1 MLLGHLD
8 RNGAVQIVTCIE
20 LQTLLVGIDIQLN
33 SRDVGVHRE
42 DADICS
48 FWRRVPGAVKDEGI
62 VVACAVEST
71 VIDCIEDVSSN
82 LFRRGEIERGT
93 IDDADRAIGYFDVVD
108 LHIARRVGHVEC
120 VVQDCQVRWVG
131 ESVEVPVDV
140 IGKHDGSWFVERY

>member
-8 RNGAVQIVTCIE
+8 RDGGVEIVTCIE

-33 SRDVGVHRE
+33 SSDVGVHRE

-82 LFRRGEIERGT
+82 LFWRGEIERGT
-93 IDDADRAIGYFDVVD
+93 IDDADRAIRYLDVVD

-120 VVQDCQVRWVG
+120 VV
-131 ESVEVPVDV
+131 
-140 IGKHDGSWFVERY
+140 